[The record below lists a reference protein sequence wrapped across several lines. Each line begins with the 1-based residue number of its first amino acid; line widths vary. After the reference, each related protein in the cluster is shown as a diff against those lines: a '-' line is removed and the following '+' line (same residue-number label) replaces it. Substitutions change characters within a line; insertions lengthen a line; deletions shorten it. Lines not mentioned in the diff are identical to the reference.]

1 MPFWAIYSLRNSITF
16 SVVGLLAN
24 DALGHPVL
32 WSIATS
38 KYFSFLGAILNGP
51 AKSRASSSLNAS
63 AAASLPKFDCDFIG
77 FKFLLESL
85 HLLHVCASRTISRC
99 ICGHQISATACNI
112 ASRPGWPQWRLL
124 KIVGVVRRE
133 YPIFRQRKWSHFCL
147 GRVRWT
153 EFARFSGAFCI
164 DFCRNAVVI

>member
-1 MPFWAIYSLRNSITF
+1 MVRTNRSTLLFPRWSWIGHSTCVIKWFVQNYLNFSPRNIVAVSVRILFGMTFWAIYSLRNSITF

-77 FKFLLESL
+77 FKFLPESL
-85 HLLHVCASRTISRC
+85 HWLHVCASRTISRC
-99 ICGHQISATACNI
+99 ICGHQLSATACNI
-112 ASRPGWPQWRLL
+112 ASRPG
-124 KIVGVVRRE
+124 
-133 YPIFRQRKWSHFCL
+133 
-147 GRVRWT
+147 
-153 EFARFSGAFCI
+153 
-164 DFCRNAVVI
+164 